1 MSSYLLH
8 SFHLKLLR
16 TLMLNITSSWADC
29 NLQLSKVASKT
40 TVLICIKLAEEERLE
55 GPQDTI
61 FVCIS
66 LEVAY
71 ITSIHISLARTPAIS
86 TPNYK
91 VRRNIQGLLW

>member
-1 MSSYLLH
+1 
-8 SFHLKLLR
+8 
-16 TLMLNITSSWADC
+16 MLNTTSSWTDY

-66 LEVAY
+66 LEVAC